1 MVTSTDPQEIGEIIT
16 PEEPEGEAPVEE
28 QVETEGESTG
38 EAPAETDVPAGDG
51 QPSEARLLNDTAP
64 QQPQPVQPQVDQQAI
79 AELKQRR
86 IAEQEQLW
94 RGKVSK
100 AAKTYQKQLEDNG
113 YMPDQA
119 LDQARRYV
127 QQEQKFRKQD
137 EDAAGMI
144 GHIQGRHMAAV
155 HYMKKHGLASD
166 QVLNDIIAL
175 QNSASPAEMD
185 KAAKRIKEDRALRT
199 ENAQLKQ
206 GRVAPQTFDN
216 SQGSAEAT
224 TNQNR
229 LIDAY
234 NAGDR
239 SDAVVRAVRK
249 ATFGA

>member
-224 TNQNR
+224 TNQDR

-239 SDAVVRAVRK
+239 SDAAVRAVRK